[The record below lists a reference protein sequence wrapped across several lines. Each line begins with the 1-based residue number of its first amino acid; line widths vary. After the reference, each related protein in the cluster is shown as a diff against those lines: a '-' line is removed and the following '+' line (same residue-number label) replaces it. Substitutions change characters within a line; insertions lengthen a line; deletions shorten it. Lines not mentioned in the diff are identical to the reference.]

1 MNFRSDSRSSVPEID
16 LTPLIN
22 IVFLML
28 IFFMLA
34 GTLKPS
40 DNIQSAQMDGASV
53 VQDDMLVVSIDAQ
66 GILMIDRN
74 AIEIPALLQRL
85 QNHSMSGGMVGIKP
99 DARLAAEQLMAVS
112 ELLRQSG
119 FSQMTLIVDAP

>member
-1 MNFRSDSRSSVPEID
+1 MNFRNDSRSSVPEID

-40 DNIQSAQMDGASV
+40 DNIQSAQMDGGSV

-66 GILMIDRN
+66 GILMIERN

-85 QNHSMSGGMVGIKP
+85 QSHSMSGGMVGIKP
-99 DARLAAEQLMAVS
+99 DARLAAEQLMEVS